1 MNIKAKF
8 WKGHSR
14 NEIENGNKPQALL
27 CVQPPVQIIPRK
39 MLLIFSPVL
48 FTSYCR
54 FHCSYFPYFLF
65 FIFHF
70 LQHNQHII
78 FFEGNFTRVISC
90 LSSKI
95 DHFQGR
101 SIGQSIFNF
110 AMSWG
115 KKVTAIPR
123 RLSIKGL
130 GIPRKLDWIGPNSRF
145 HRHDFKTR
153 HNFKRNLQCCYHNML
168 LLLAQSI
175 RAWICVARRM
185 GSWRSLIMGSGG
197 LYQDNQSGSFLLT
210 ESLLSLVNFI
220 C

>member
-14 NEIENGNKPQALL
+14 NEIENRNKPQALL

-115 KKVTAIPR
+115 KKVTAILR

-153 HNFKRNLQCCYHNML
+153 HNFKRNLQYCYHNML